1 MLDIY
6 MSRVLCYYVT
16 CHPFENSAI
25 ICLGCSAICETCNKN
40 DIFSDCESCDR
51 CQKVT
56 WVELSNIFASFG
68 MRSYVKLA
76 ISINLSAKKDAL
88 ETPVMNAAHT
98 PTIDASLR
106 RLFSFLWN
114 LRRELVQGWAQ
125 VFFFQCDKCCNSSSD
140 KFDTKIKIAQFSD
153 HDKKRKLIP
162 ALLKSAPNLLI
173 PRSVKIHFTF
183 QSIAPLQAKD
193 MISKQQ

>member
-1 MLDIY
+1 MLH
-6 MSRVLCYYVT
+6 C
-16 CHPFENSAI
+16 E
-25 ICLGCSAICETCNKN
+25 GCSHFCETC
-40 DIFSDCESCDR
+40 E
-51 CQKVT
+51 
-56 WVELSNIFASFG
+56 E
-68 MRSYVKLA
+68 
-76 ISINLSAKKDAL
+76 NLCRA
-88 ETPVMNAAHT
+88 E
-98 PTIDASLR
+98 R
-106 RLFSFLWN
+106 RF
-114 LRRELVQGWAQ
+114 
-125 VFFFQCDKCCNSSSD
+125 FFFQCDKCCNSSSD